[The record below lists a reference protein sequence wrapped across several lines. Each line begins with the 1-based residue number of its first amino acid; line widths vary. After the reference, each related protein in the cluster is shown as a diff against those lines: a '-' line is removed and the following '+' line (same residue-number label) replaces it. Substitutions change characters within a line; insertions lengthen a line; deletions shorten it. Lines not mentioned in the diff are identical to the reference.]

1 MWQLFLGNTGSRVFY
16 VEIETFLIGSESEG
30 NTAFLGEL
38 QGIRHKIG
46 YHLCKPVSVC
56 MHGIFL
62 LRSLPDNLHSTTQL
76 GHPHTELLF
85 QIEHHLVDVHI
96 REHKFQCSGFYLRE
110 VQNISNQ
117 LLQHFIVTLHNFQ
130 ELYLLLVCRCRGQ
143 QFRESDNCVQR
154 GTDFMAHIRQEHR
167 FGAVGILCL
176 LTCQF
181 QFSFHLFQ
189 PGNVMHGNHHAVAV
203 LNLHILAGNISIAFR
218 SSAFAIPKIQ
228 NSCQIREVLLHH
240 KGILYGIPHGAV
252 LTQIVSAATSC
263 CRQGIVT
270 AQNISHPSS
279 FGRLYS
285 SGNIVVIGVEYS
297 EVAVYQQYIGVQI
310 PHNRPEQLVGHF
322 HKMLF

>member
-1 MWQLFLGNTGSRVFY
+1 
-16 VEIETFLIGSESEG
+16 
-30 NTAFLGEL
+30 
-38 QGIRHKIG
+38 
-46 YHLCKPVSVC
+46 

-85 QIEHHLVDVHI
+85 QIGHHLVDVHI

-130 ELYLLLVCRCRGQ
+130 ELCLLLVCRCRGQ

-203 LNLHILAGNISIAFR
+203 LNLHILAGNISIVFL

-228 NSCQIREVLLHH
+228 NSHQIREVFPHH

-270 AQNISHPSS
+270 AQNISHPSG
-279 FGRLYS
+279 FGRLYN
-285 SGNIVVIGVEYS
+285 SGNIVVIGVKYS